1 MTATRTPQPAKVS
14 PRAFT
19 LLEAVVVLVVIGILS
34 AVAVVGYNGP
44 RRGQL
49 DAGGPLILGVAL
61 VDGRMV
67 AAVSGQTFPAGGEL
81 LASMASRAVGV
92 NGTNVTYT
100 SDGSKAPNSVSV
112 AVGDANTA
120 GYAVATSVDGTDVH
134 CSFAVDSLLTG
145 TTYAELSMTASSC
158 TPVLVVTCPGDP
170 TPAGASTAESPYVL
184 TSSPPA
190 TCGIVPAG

>member
-1 MTATRTPQPAKVS
+1 MTATRTPQPAKVA

-19 LLEAVVVLVVIGILS
+19 LLEAAVVLVVIGILS
-34 AVAVVGYNGP
+34 GIAVIGFNGV

-81 LASMASRAVGV
+81 LAAMASRAVGV

-145 TTYAELSMTASSC
+145 TTYAELSMAASSC

-170 TPAGASTAESPYVL
+170 TPAGDGTAESPYVL
-184 TSSPPA
+184 TSRPPT
-190 TCGIVPAG
+190 TCGIVITG